1 MNCITKIAKM
11 LVETSKKMVIRH
23 KHSEPPK
30 GEKYWYISLTGE
42 PDYYYLEG
50 DTSDEVSDIQYILL

>member
-11 LVETSKKMVIRH
+11 LVESSKKMVIRH
-23 KHSEPPK
+23 KPCESSK
-30 GEKYWYISLTGE
+30 GEKHWYISLTGE
-42 PDYYYLEG
+42 PDYYWED